1 MKLGVENICFIT
13 KVGATPPITRIIT
26 RKGAAPL
33 THSLFGRYSASLSYP
48 QGSPEKKEFPF
59 VLSNNSRRNM
69 RKRIM
74 EKFHRPGDLRARNN
88 KEAET
93 FSKPLSCI
101 KAQRRNYSIPS
112 SSHTHFPP

>member
-13 KVGATPPITRIIT
+13 KVGATPPKTRIIK

-48 QGSPEKKEFPF
+48 PGSPEKKQKEFPF

-74 EKFHRPGDLRARNN
+74 
-88 KEAET
+88 
-93 FSKPLSCI
+93 
-101 KAQRRNYSIPS
+101 
-112 SSHTHFPP
+112 